1 MKDYKQININNYYYD
16 LPESKIAKYP
26 KEKRDESKLL
36 IKNKDSI
43 TKNIFKNISDYL
55 PADSLMLF
63 NNTKV
68 INARLFF
75 KKDTG
80 ATIEVFCLEPINPI
94 DYSLSLS
101 ASKQCTWKCLIGNN
115 KKWKTGNL
123 KKTISINSKNFEL
136 VIEKK
141 QKLGN
146 AFEIEFTWDNENII
160 FSQILEN
167 SGKIPIPPYLNR
179 ESENIDNQRYQT
191 IYSYEQ
197 GSVAAP
203 TAGLHFTESVFQ
215 KLKEKNIKTDNITLH
230 VGAGTFQPVKTEF
243 VNEHKMHTEY
253 FSVSKSNIQ
262 NLLSNLGKIIVVGTT
277 SVRTLESLYQ
287 IALQLYY
294 NNTKK
299 DNYFGISQ
307 WEAYQ
312 EVQKNISTNILLNNM
327 LNWMENNNFEQIHCS
342 TSIMIVPS
350 YKFRLTN
357 HLITNFH
364 QPKSTLLL
372 LLSAFIGESWKKVY
386 EFALIE
392 DFKFL
397 SYGDSCLFL

>member
-1 MKDYKQININNYYYD
+1 M
-16 LPESKIAKYP
+16 
-26 KEKRDESKLL
+26 
-36 IKNKDSI
+36 
-43 TKNIFKNISDYL
+43 
-55 PADSLMLF
+55 
-63 NNTKV
+63 
-68 INARLFF
+68 
-75 KKDTG
+75 
-80 ATIEVFCLEPINPI
+80 
-94 DYSLSLS
+94 
-101 ASKQCTWKCLIGNN
+101 
-115 KKWKTGNL
+115 
-123 KKTISINSKNFEL
+123 
-136 VIEKK
+136 
-141 QKLGN
+141 
-146 AFEIEFTWDNENII
+146 
-160 FSQILEN
+160 
-167 SGKIPIPPYLNR
+167 
-179 ESENIDNQRYQT
+179 
-191 IYSYEQ
+191 
-197 GSVAAP
+197 
-203 TAGLHFTESVFQ
+203 
-215 KLKEKNIKTDNITLH
+215 
-230 VGAGTFQPVKTEF
+230 
-243 VNEHKMHTEY
+243 
-253 FSVSKSNIQ
+253 
-262 NLLSNLGKIIVVGTT
+262 
-277 SVRTLESLYQ
+277 
-287 IALQLYY
+287 QLYY